1 MRHPDQVG
9 SLTAEVEPMENV
21 GRTILVT
28 SLALLLLLPAL
39 PTHALLGTAPFILCS
54 ALFAACGQVQPTW
67 VDEIEHALG
76 TYFKKK
82 YPASNFDPYLKV
94 LDRVRAAVGRGDH
107 RTEKIE
113 MGLFLTMLAHHAQ
126 GINEE
131 AADELSLFAQRV
143 MPAEEYGMIFPGHE
157 LQQEE
162 RWISGRA
169 KIAEERYDERS

>member
-1 MRHPDQVG
+1 
-9 SLTAEVEPMENV
+9 MENV

-54 ALFAACGQVQPTW
+54 ALFAASGQVQPTW

-113 MGLFLTMLAHHAQ
+113 MGLFLTMLAHHVQ
-126 GINEE
+126 GINEA
-131 AADELSLFAQRV
+131 AADELSFFAQRV
-143 MPAEEYGMIFPGHE
+143 MPAEEYGMIFPRASHSETG
-157 LQQEE
+157 
-162 RWISGRA
+162 ISA
-169 KIAEERYDERS
+169 HWFHQS